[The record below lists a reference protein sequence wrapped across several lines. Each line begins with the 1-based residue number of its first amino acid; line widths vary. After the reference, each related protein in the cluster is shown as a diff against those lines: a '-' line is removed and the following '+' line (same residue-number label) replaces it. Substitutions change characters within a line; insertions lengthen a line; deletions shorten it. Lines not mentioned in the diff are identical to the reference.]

1 MSAVLDVDDV
11 VLVVAEE
18 LANGAPHPY
27 AGRVGVV
34 VDVRAIGRYRVRV
47 AIDGRELMFATDE
60 LERHAGT
67 IQDDEIIARSTL

>member
-1 MSAVLDVDDV
+1 VSAVLDVDDV

-27 AGRVGVV
+27 TGRVGVV

-47 AIDGRELMFATDE
+47 AIDGRQLMFAADE
-60 LERHAGT
+60 LERHPSAVSH
-67 IQDDEIIARSTL
+67 DETAVRDVR